1 MEIAIRDAIPADASV
16 ILDFIKELATYEKAA
31 DQVVATVDSIRSGLF
46 GDRAHI
52 RARICEVDGQP
63 AGFALYFFSFSTWQ
77 GRKGLYLEDLYVTP
91 RFRGAGAGKHLLHDL
106 ARIAV
111 ATGCG
116 RFEWSVLDWNEPAIR
131 FYESVGAKPQSE
143 WVRYRLTGDALQAF
157 ADDREIKAD

>member
-1 MEIAIRDAIPADASV
+1 MDIAIRHARPDDAPV
-16 ILDFIKELATYEKAA
+16 ILGFIKELAAYERAE

-46 GDRAHI
+46 DEGAHI
-52 RARICEVDGQP
+52 HARICEVNGEP

-91 RFRGAGAGKHLLHDL
+91 RFRGSGGGKRLLHDL
-106 ARIAV
+106 ARVAV
-111 ATGCG
+111 EAGCG

-157 ADDREIKAD
+157 ADDREIRVD

>member
-1 MEIAIRDAIPADASV
+1 MEIAIRNARPEDASV

-46 GDRAHI
+46 DDGAHI
-52 RARICEVDGQP
+52 HARMCEVDGQP

-106 ARIAV
+106 AKIAV
-111 ATGCG
+111 DTECG

-143 WVRYRLTGDALQAF
+143 WVRYRLTGDALRAF
-157 ADDREIKAD
+157 ADDREVKAD